1 MSFFKIKKMNVYY
14 ILKPKKLNLEYLVK
28 KYQPDFK
35 IEIEKAYLIIYL
47 IIKLGNKKNNSKKV
61 ELSSKMLERL
71 IGKEY
76 HKYIDFFLENYFGD
90 GNILHGFPYSKK
102 HPFSYKLTE
111 YYFKDGFE
119 LLIINDIKL
128 INKYKSIFIKSKT
141 NEQIRRYYYFLLKHF
156 TNKKLTVYNP
166 FEAIEHTNDLEPE
179 KRLKNALNLISFLNE
194 EQNLSLNTKTDGR
207 VHSNITRLSK
217 KSRDYLQSDGEF
229 LAEIDISSSVP
240 YFLFVTMNHYLNHN
254 LFNLNKFQYNSNTYL
269 FTYIFDEVTGDIDKS
284 ELQKFG
290 EYILN
295 GQLYEKF
302 SELILSKELYESEG
316 KDYSKV
322 IKYYQYKFEK
332 LFGYYFDG
340 NINDLIKFTKKEM
353 LSMLFAPTSLYKFE
367 QIVFKKLFPTIL
379 KFINEFKDVQQ
390 YKDSEDIKWTKE
402 DSHKKLSYFCFQLE
416 AKSMIDNIAK
426 DFDKL
431 HKGKIPIFTL
441 HDCILIKS
449 SYAEEL
455 KEFMNMKFIQ
465 MFGIAPNLTLK
476 YSKFYIENRFAS

>member
-1 MSFFKIKKMNVYY
+1 
-14 ILKPKKLNLEYLVK
+14 
-28 KYQPDFK
+28 
-35 IEIEKAYLIIYL
+35 
-47 IIKLGNKKNNSKKV
+47 
-61 ELSSKMLERL
+61 
-71 IGKEY
+71 
-76 HKYIDFFLENYFGD
+76 
-90 GNILHGFPYSKK
+90 
-102 HPFSYKLTE
+102 
-111 YYFKDGFE
+111 
-119 LLIINDIKL
+119 
-128 INKYKSIFIKSKT
+128 
-141 NEQIRRYYYFLLKHF
+141 
-156 TNKKLTVYNP
+156 
-166 FEAIEHTNDLEPE
+166 
-179 KRLKNALNLISFLNE
+179 
-194 EQNLSLNTKTDGR
+194 
-207 VHSNITRLSK
+207 
-217 KSRDYLQSDGEF
+217 
-229 LAEIDISSSVP
+229 
-240 YFLFVTMNHYLNHN
+240 
-254 LFNLNKFQYNSNTYL
+254 
-269 FTYIFDEVTGDIDKS
+269 
-284 ELQKFG
+284 
-290 EYILN
+290 LN

-476 YSKFYIENRFAS
+476 YSKFYIEHRFAS